1 MKSKFTSMKSHLT
14 TLPNDGRTAPGKKPV
29 SALLMRLLFI
39 MLALLAGVHSAL
51 AQVTDLGIAP
61 AGRQSILYW
70 PMRSTTNYVL
80 QTTTNLASPNWL
92 TASDAVTVNAVV
104 VTNAAPSGYFRLSES
119 TAPAGMALIPGGSF
133 LMGNFIVSNFY
144 NTATSDPDITDATPT
159 TITVSAFYMDVN
171 LVSLSQWTTVY
182 GYATSN
188 GYSFAD
194 AGSGKETNYP
204 VEAVD
209 WYDCVAWCNARS
221 AQAGLTP
228 VYYSD
233 AGFTQVFTNATGSSV
248 YMNMMNSGYRLPTEA
263 EWEKAAR
270 GGLTGNRFPW
280 GNFITESQANY
291 LGDTNFYSYD
301 LGPNGRNGIGSM
313 GVGISA
319 TSPVGSFAP
328 NGYGLYDMAGN
339 VFEWCWDWYGTPYGQ
354 PTSTNPTGPA
364 SGGVRVLR
372 GGDWGDGA
380 GGARCAYRFDSDP
393 SSAFN
398 GFRCVRGL

>member
-1 MKSKFTSMKSHLT
+1 LKNKTDNFMRTKFHYC
-14 TLPNDGRTAPGKKPV
+14 
-29 SALLMRLLFI
+29 FI
-39 MLALLAGVHSAL
+39 GLALLAGVHSAL
-51 AQVTDLGIAP
+51 AQITNLGIAP
-61 AGRQSILYW
+61 AGGQSIIYW
-70 PMRSTTNYVL
+70 PTSSTTNYVL
-80 QTTTNLASPNWL
+80 QTTTNLGSPNWV
-92 TASDAVTVNAVV
+92 TPGNAVAVNAVV
-104 VTNAAPSGYFRLSES
+104 VTNAAPSGYFRLSGS
-119 TAPAGMALIPGGSF
+119 TAPAGMALIPAGSF

-144 NTATSDPDITDATPT
+144 NTAASDPDITDATPT
-159 TITVSAFYMDVN
+159 IITVSAFYMDVN
-171 LVSLSQWTTVY
+171 LVSVSNWTTVY

-194 AGSGKETNYP
+194 TADTSGGTNYP
-204 VEAVD
+204 VGRS

-233 AGFTQVFTNATGSSV
+233 AGFTLVYVNAYETNV

-291 LGDTNFYSYD
+291 VGETNGPSYD
-301 LGPNGRNGIGSM
+301 LGPNSLNGIPS
-313 GVGISA
+313 

-328 NGYGLYDMAGN
+328 NGYGLYDMTGN
-339 VFEWCWDWYGTPYGQ
+339 EFEWCWDWYGTPYGQ
-354 PTSTNPTGPA
+354 PTTNNPTGPA
-364 SGGVRVLR
+364 SGSNRVLR
-372 GGDWGDGA
+372 GGDCSKSA
-380 GGARCAYRFDSDP
+380 GFARCAWRFGTYVPANATSG
-393 SSAFN
+393 